1 LISGAGRRLPGDQ
14 VEQSIWQSS
23 VKKQKKRPLKQL
35 DYYQESQRMDYWES
49 ARSSFHHLRVGV
61 FEVTDSGFSKSLP
74 HCNDALQ
81 QTPQSGTIFAIRKT
95 AALFTSADAGVRLY

>member
-61 FEVTDSGFSKSLP
+61 FEVTDSGITKERARNNLNSS
-74 HCNDALQ
+74 HIVYC
-81 QTPQSGTIFAIRKT
+81 GTAT
-95 AALFTSADAGVRLY
+95 